1 MKKTVYILLVVFSLI
16 ACKGKLSPKEYV
28 NKIRSEEMG
37 LVQTLGNE
45 NFNFSV
51 QYKPLE
57 YIAIMEQRNNAS
69 EETVARRTKELKGLQ
84 HYNIKIQS
92 LKGEDVLKSGI
103 QEEKEYYNRLNYLS
117 TFLKQDLY
125 IIQGKDTLSPALYQ
139 FERNYGLAPYAVA
152 VVAFE
157 ERDSTHKYNKEFI
170 IQDKVFTQQELRLKF
185 NQEQIKK
192 TPTLKF

>member
-1 MKKTVYILLVVFSLI
+1 MKKAVYILLVGFSII

-28 NKIRSEEMG
+28 KTIRSEEMG
-37 LVQTLGNE
+37 LVQTSGNE
-45 NFNFSV
+45 NFNFSI

-69 EETVARRTKELKGLQ
+69 KETVSSRTKELKGLQ
-84 HYNIKIQS
+84 YYNIKIQS

-139 FERNYGLAPYAVA
+139 FERNYGLAPYATA

-157 ERDSTHKYNKEFI
+157 EPDSIHKYNKEFI
-170 IQDKVFTQQELRLKF
+170 IQDKVFTQQEFRLKF

-192 TPTLKF
+192 IPTLKF

>member
-1 MKKTVYILLVVFSLI
+1 MKKVVYIFSIGFLLL
-16 ACKGKLSPKEYV
+16 ACKSKLSPKEYV
-28 NKIRSEEMG
+28 KTIRSEEMG
-37 LVQTLGNE
+37 LVQSSGNE

-57 YIAIMEQRNNAS
+57 YIAVLEQRDNAS
-69 EETVARRTKELKGLQ
+69 EETVASRTKELKGLQ
-84 HYNIKIQS
+84 YYNIKIQS

-139 FERNYGLAPYAVA
+139 FERN
-152 VVAFE
+152 
-157 ERDSTHKYNKEFI
+157 
-170 IQDKVFTQQELRLKF
+170 
-185 NQEQIKK
+185 
-192 TPTLKF
+192 

>member
-1 MKKTVYILLVVFSLI
+1 
-16 ACKGKLSPKEYV
+16 
-28 NKIRSEEMG
+28 MG

-69 EETVARRTKELKGLQ
+69 EETVARRTKELKG
-84 HYNIKIQS
+84 QS

-139 FERNYGLAPYAVA
+139 FERNYGLAPYAIA

-157 ERDSTHKYNKEFI
+157 EPDSTHKYNKEFI